1 MKKFI
6 KHIILTVSV
15 VGYLIVILGF
25 VSNEEK
31 KVTCSGL
38 RIIIHDSLDIQFV
51 NSRMIRNVLLRGG
64 NSLAGKSFDD
74 ISMQEI
80 EDKIKEI
87 KYIKRAEVYTTV
99 EGELVVDIYQRKPE
113 LRIIDR
119 SGQGYY
125 IDREGYIIP
134 LSPNYSPYVM
144 VVNGAIGERYRR
156 VKNIHELDP
165 ENNLLAD
172 ICGLVKYIQSDKFW
186 EAQIVQIYVDGKG
199 EFELIPRVG
208 AHVIE
213 FGKADNIEGKFD
225 KLWILYNDGFY
236 YKGWNQ
242 YDRINLKYKN
252 QAICTKR

>member
-6 KHIILTVSV
+6 KHIILTISV
-15 VGYLIVILGF
+15 LGYLIVILGF
-25 VSNEEK
+25 VSKEEK
-31 KVTCSGL
+31 KVTCSRF
-38 RIIIHDSLDIQFV
+38 RIIIHDSLDVQFV

-74 ISMQEI
+74 ISLQQI
-80 EDKIKEI
+80 EDKIREI

-113 LRIIDR
+113 VRIIDR

-125 IDREGYIIP
+125 FDREGYIIP

-156 VKNIHELDP
+156 VTNINELDP

-172 ICGLVKYIQSDKFW
+172 IYKLVKYIQADKFW
-186 EAQIVQIYVDGKG
+186 EAQIVQIYVNGKG

-208 AHVIE
+208 SHIIE
-213 FGKADNIEGKFD
+213 FGKADNMEEKFE

>member
-6 KHIILTVSV
+6 KHIILMIAVL
-15 VGYLIVILGF
+15 GYLIVILGF

-31 KVTCSGL
+31 KVTCNGV

-51 NSRMIRNVLLRGG
+51 NSRMIRNILLRGG
-64 NSLAGKSFDD
+64 NSLTGKSFDD
-74 ISMQEI
+74 INLQGI
-80 EDKIKEI
+80 EDKIREI
-87 KYIKRAEVYTTV
+87 KYIKKAEVYTTV

-134 LSPNYSPYVM
+134 LSSNYSPYVM

-156 VKNIHELDP
+156 LTNIYELDP

-172 ICGLVKYIQSDKFW
+172 IYKLVKYIQSDKFW
-186 EAQIVQIYVDGKG
+186 EAQIVQIYVNNKG

-208 AHVIE
+208 SQVIE
-213 FGKADNIEGKFD
+213 FGKADNMEEKFE

>member
-1 MKKFI
+1 MMI
-6 KHIILTVSV
+6 AVL
-15 VGYLIVILGF
+15 GYLIVILGF

-31 KVTCSGL
+31 KVTCSGI

-51 NSRMIRNVLLRGG
+51 NSRMIRNILLRGG
-64 NSLAGKSFDD
+64 ISLTGKSFDD
-74 ISMQEI
+74 IDLQGI
-80 EDKIKEI
+80 EDKIRNI

-125 IDREGYIIP
+125 IDREGYVIP
-134 LSPNYSPYVM
+134 LSPNFSPYVM

-156 VKNIHELDP
+156 VANINELGE
-165 ENNLLAD
+165 ENNILAD
-172 ICGLVKYIQSDKFW
+172 VYKLVKYIQSDKFW
-186 EAQIVQIYVDGKG
+186 QAQIVQIYVNGKG

-208 AHVIE
+208 SHVIE
-213 FGKADNIEGKFD
+213 FGKADNMEEKFE